1 MSLTIKDVES
11 LAELAR
17 IELTQEEKEGL
28 LRDFDNIFAYL
39 DTIRSVDIKDI
50 IPKDDLYN
58 SWREDVE
65 TERDFSKDLII
76 EQFPDSQDGFLKVKK
91 ILWYD

>member
-1 MSLTIKDVES
+1 MSLTIKDVEN
-11 LAELAR
+11 LAQLAR

-28 LRDFDNIFAYL
+28 LRDFDSILAYV

-50 IPKDDLYN
+50 VPKDDLYN

-65 TERDFSKDLII
+65 TERDFSKDLIT

-91 ILWYD
+91 IL